1 LTQHIFHRFGCN
13 IQKYLCALKPVLWVQ
28 FVYPAQEKKMN
39 AKKFVFLTC
48 LLALLLVWLPA
59 SVNAQDDAKTYTLG
73 VAQPFTGSLGTYGTD
88 FGKGI
93 QLAVDQMNSQLS
105 DAGVKIKFVIASADT
120 TGTPDGAAKAVQ
132 TIVQTTGAQV
142 IVGPLTTSE
151 VLGAKQFVDANN
163 VVIVAPA
170 STGVD
175 AAIPNDNIFR
185 VFDPPDNFAAKAFVQ
200 IANARGYVNVVVL
213 HVDDPFGNGMVSA
226 FTTDFQAAGG
236 KEVSDVK
243 YAPNPTDLSSEAT
256 KVSSE
261 VTRLS
266 ASGKTAIL
274 CACYLADAEKLLPA
288 AELDPTLSSTD
299 WMGVE
304 NLASPDI
311 LKDSG
316 AADFL
321 RKANF
326 ISVSASDSSTP
337 LSQPFID
344 AFTAKFG
351 AAPGPFTNYAYDA
364 ANIAMLSMVVA
375 GNDGKAVKAILP
387 FIADHYIGTTVQAYL
402 DANGDQSLANYGI
415 KQVDPSN
422 PDFVA
427 VGTYDGSTDKVTM
440 NAGS

>member
-1 LTQHIFHRFGCN
+1 MTKKRFLL
-13 IQKYLCALKPVLWVQ
+13 IAFLLMIVLVGI
-28 FVYPAQEKKMN
+28 PA
-39 AKKFVFLTC
+39 V
-48 LLALLLVWLPA
+48 
-59 SVNAQDDAKTYTLG
+59 SAQDSSEQTYTLG

-93 QLAVDQMNSQLS
+93 QLAVDQMNQQLA
-105 DAGVKIKFVIASADT
+105 DAGVKIKFVVASANT

-151 VLGAKQFVDANN
+151 VLGAKQFADTNN
-163 VVIVAPA
+163 IVLVAPA

-175 AAIPNDNIFR
+175 AAIPNDSIFR

-200 IANARGYVNVVVL
+200 IANARGYANVVVL
-213 HVDDPFGNGMVSA
+213 HVDDPFGDGMVSA
-226 FTTDFQAAGG
+226 FTSDFKAAGG

-266 ASGKTAIL
+266 SSGKTAVL

-337 LSQPFID
+337 LSQQFND
-344 AFTAKFG
+344 AFKAKYG
-351 AAPGPFTNYAYDA
+351 TDPGPFTNYAYDA

-375 GNDGKAVKAILP
+375 GNNGKAVKQILP

-402 DANGDQSLANYGI
+402 DANGDQALANYGI
-415 KQVDPSN
+415 KQVDPNN
-422 PDFVA
+422 PDFVV

>member
-1 LTQHIFHRFGCN
+1 MNKKRF
-13 IQKYLCALKPVLWVQ
+13 VL
-28 FVYPAQEKKMN
+28 F
-39 AKKFVFLTC
+39 
-48 LLALLLVWLPA
+48 ALLLTLILVGIPVV
-59 SVNAQDDAKTYTLG
+59 SAQDSSGVQTYTLG

-93 QLAVDQMNSQLS
+93 QLAVDQMNQQLS
-105 DAGVKIKFVIASADT
+105 DAGVKIKFVVASADT

-151 VLGAKQFVDANN
+151 VLGAKQFADSNN
-163 VVIVAPA
+163 IVLVAPA

-175 AAIPNDNIFR
+175 AAIPNDSIFR

-200 IANARGYVNVVVL
+200 IAVARGYANVVIL
-213 HVDDPFGNGMVSA
+213 HVDDPFGNGIVSA
-226 FTTDFQAAGG
+226 FTPDFQAAGG
-236 KEVSDVK
+236 KQVEDVK

-256 KVSSE
+256 ALSSD
-261 VTRLS
+261 VASLS

-337 LSQPFID
+337 LSQEFID
-344 AFTAKFG
+344 AFKAKYG
-351 AAPGPFTNYAYDA
+351 TDPGPFTNYAYDA

-375 GNDGKAVKAILP
+375 GNDGKAVKQILP
-387 FIADHYIGTTVQAYL
+387 YIADHYIGTTVQAYL
-402 DANGDQSLANYGI
+402 DANGDQAVANYGI
-415 KQVDPSN
+415 KEVDPSN
-422 PDFVA
+422 PDFVV